1 MATVKIQDVLNKV
14 ETILQDDTNV
24 RWTAGELLGWANDA
38 YREIVMARPDLNTTT
53 GTMTCVEGTRQ
64 ILTTTFAP
72 HALRLIDIVRNMAA
86 TSNKGAVRL
95 ISRKILDD
103 QKRDWHNVAS
113 KSVNIEYFMF
123 DPRLPKD
130 FLVYPPATTA
140 AQLEVVYS
148 SVPTG
153 HAVSGN
159 TVPDEV
165 IKLDDS
171 WANCLIDYILYRCYS
186 KDAEYTANTQR
197 AASHYQ
203 AMLTS
208 LGAKTQADMAV
219 SPQEGAPRPPTTN
232 RDM

>member
-1 MATVKIQDVLNKV
+1 
-14 ETILQDDTNV
+14 
-24 RWTAGELLGWANDA
+24 
-38 YREIVMARPDLNTTT
+38 
-53 GTMTCVEGTRQ
+53 
-64 ILTTTFAP
+64 
-72 HALRLIDIVRNMAA
+72 
-86 TSNKGAVRL
+86 
-95 ISRKILDD
+95 
-103 QKRDWHNVAS
+103 
-113 KSVNIEYFMF
+113 MF
-123 DPRLPKD
+123 DPRLPRE

-153 HAVSGN
+153 HTVSGN

-171 WANCLIDYILYRCYS
+171 WANCMVDYILYRCYS

-219 SPQEGAPRPPTTN
+219 SPQEGAPRPPTTA
-232 RDM
+232 RGM